1 MLAAQRIV
9 ASAFHIVESWFRI
22 VGSGAMEDN
31 FRIAEVN
38 ELGADRLTGV
48 FRQCVAVD
56 RWARDLADGRPYA
69 ALAAL
74 LTRADELSAGL
85 TDEEIERALDEH
97 PRIGERTTPGT
108 MSATEQS
115 GVDSAKL
122 ADRLLAANL
131 AYEAR
136 FGHIYLV
143 CASGRDGE
151 DLLADLATRLGNDPV
166 TELSVVRRELGRIA
180 RLRLTRIV
188 VG

>member
-1 MLAAQRIV
+1 
-9 ASAFHIVESWFRI
+9 
-22 VGSGAMEDN
+22 MENN

-38 ELGADRLTGV
+38 ELGADRLTSL

-69 ALAAL
+69 GLAEL

-85 TDEEIERALDEH
+85 TDAEIEHALDEH

-115 GVDSAKL
+115 DVDSVTL

-143 CASGRDGE
+143 SASGRDGE
-151 DLLADLATRLGNDPV
+151 DLLADLATRMGNDPV
-166 TELSVVRRELGRIA
+166 AELSVVRRELGRIA
-180 RLRLTRIV
+180 RLRLARIV
-188 VG
+188 AA